1 MSLQQVDD
9 VIDEAF
15 VVGRPEVEM
24 ALAFECFKE
33 LNGVANSISCFL
45 CSFDRA
51 SAVSGAC

>member
-24 ALAFECFKE
+24 TLAFECFKE

-45 CSFDRA
+45 CSFNRA